1 LITTINTKLSNP
13 KLVNNSAKTDLES
26 YKTTITNA
34 IANRNITQA
43 QIDTIK
49 STAQTKINA
58 LVFDTTAPT
67 MTFDTLTPSIKV

>member
-1 LITTINTKLSNP
+1 
-13 KLVNNSAKTDLES
+13 VNNTAKTDLEN

-49 STAQTKINA
+49 TNAQNKINA
-58 LVFDTTAPT
+58 LVFDTTAPV
-67 MTFDTLTPSIKV
+67 MNFDTLTPSIKV